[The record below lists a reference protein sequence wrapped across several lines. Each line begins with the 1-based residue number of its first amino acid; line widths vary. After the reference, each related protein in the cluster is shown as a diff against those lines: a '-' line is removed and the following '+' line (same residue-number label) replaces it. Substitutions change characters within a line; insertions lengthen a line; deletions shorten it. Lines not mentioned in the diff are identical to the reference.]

1 MSPAIN
7 LTRRSLL
14 VAGGAGTAIALAACA
29 PSGGSDS
36 SDAGGGAGGTGPAES
51 SAPEQVAVLS
61 DIPVGGGLAVM
72 AGGQAVLLS
81 QPEEGTVVGFSAVCT
96 HQGCIVVPQAT
107 EFDCP
112 CHESRFD
119 FATGEVL
126 EGPAPRALD
135 AVTVTVT
142 GDAVFVG

>member
-14 VAGGAGTAIALAACA
+14 VAGGAGSLVALAACA
-29 PSGGSDS
+29 PSGG
-36 SDAGGGAGGTGPAES
+36 GGGNSPAES
-51 SAPEQVAVLS
+51 SGPEQVALLA

-72 AGGQAVLLS
+72 AAGQAVLLS
-81 QPEEGTVVGFSAVCT
+81 QPEEGTVVGFSAICT
-96 HQGCIVVPQAT
+96 HQGCIVVPQET

>member
-14 VAGGAGTAIALAACA
+14 VAGGAGTAVALAACA
-29 PSGGSDS
+29 PSGGGES
-36 SDAGGGAGGTGPAES
+36 SNTGGGGGNSPAES
-51 SAPEQVAVLS
+51 SGPEQVAVLS
-61 DIPVGGGLAVM
+61 DIPVGGGLAVT
-72 AGGQAVLLS
+72 AAGQAVLLS

>member
-14 VAGGAGTAIALAACA
+14 VAGGAGTAVALAACA
-29 PSGGSDS
+29 PSGGGES
-36 SDAGGGAGGTGPAES
+36 SNTGGGGNSPAES
-51 SAPEQVAVLS
+51 SGPEQVAVLS
-61 DIPVGGGLAVM
+61 DIPVGGGLAVT
-72 AGGQAVLLS
+72 ATGQAVLLS